1 MRGCIVRRESG
12 NWAIKLTLGKDPETG
27 RYRQQWIGGF
37 RTKKDAERKLTEVL
51 GQVDS
56 GAFVKPAK
64 LTVAEYMRQWLRDY
78 AEPNLRPRTFEGYKA
93 IVERYVI
100 PSPMGRLKLT
110 DLRPTHLQT
119 YEAAMLKSGSLKTKG
134 GGLSPHTVLQHHRL
148 ISEAL
153 SHAVRLGLL
162 TRNAADGVKAP
173 HFARKEMTPLDPAGV
188 FRFLDACKG
197 TEYHA
202 LFHLDIYTG
211 LRRSEAL
218 GLRWKDVDLDLA
230 TLSVVQVL
238 HRLKDDQ
245 SVWLGT
251 KGVKRRQKDVFLEP
265 ITPAETLYLFG
276 AGHIAQA
283 TASIGRMLGFRVV
296 VTDPRPEYN
305 NDEKFP
311 GADALYAEDYDSA
324 FKKLPIDENS
334 YIVIVTHGHK
344 GDEIVLA
351 QALKTPAK
359 YIGMIG
365 SKKKVKEIKDRLLA
379 RGITQAQLDSVYSP
393 IGLDINAETPEE
405 IAISILAEIIDVRR
419 HNKKKNRPHESHH
432 QDE

>member
-265 ITPAETLYLFG
+265 KTAKGRRQVDLSPAAVLALRAHKERMKAERATRGLRLTPDDLVFAASDGTPPRPDTITHAFKRIARQAGLDGVRLHDLRHTHATLMLRQG
-276 AGHIAQA
+276 VHPKIVQERMGH
-283 TASIGRMLGFRVV
+283 ASIA
-296 VTDPRPEYN
+296 VTLDIYSHVTPGLQAAAAQRF
-305 NDEKFP
+305 DE
-311 GADALYAEDYDSA
+311 G
-324 FKKLPIDENS
+324 
-334 YIVIVTHGHK
+334 
-344 GDEIVLA
+344 
-351 QALKTPAK
+351 
-359 YIGMIG
+359 
-365 SKKKVKEIKDRLLA
+365 LA
-379 RGITQAQLDSVYSP
+379 RPQ
-393 IGLDINAETPEE
+393 PEPDDRG
-405 IAISILAEIIDVRR
+405 AR
-419 HNKKKNRPHESHH
+419 
-432 QDE
+432 